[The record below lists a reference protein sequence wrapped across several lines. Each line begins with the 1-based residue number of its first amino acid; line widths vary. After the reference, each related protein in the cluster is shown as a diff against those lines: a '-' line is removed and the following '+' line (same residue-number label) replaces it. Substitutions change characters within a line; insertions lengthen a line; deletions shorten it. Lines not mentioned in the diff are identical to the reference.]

1 MLWPVLSTS
10 SRYVV
15 ILLLRW
21 GLTSSQRQIQ
31 ALETAQQEADQ
42 HRDSLASEHEREVQL
57 RKDTERDL
65 KTAKEMLEQQNKSHA
80 ESVARLNR
88 QLEAMTVGLSEI
100 ERELDV
106 PGADE
111 PGQSASAI
119 VDGIKGLKNDIGKLE
134 AEIQRLQEAAISAE
148 GQDDPVALAQTQH
161 ALEISNYASQLRSV
175 ESALHAES
183 SRSHALSRQIT
194 DLQAELAEARRTRRD
209 SAAMVA
215 PAVSYRLAPTTNTI
229 DEGLAPSVK
238 QKRRAALALLKARL
252 SAAAGAPGTP
262 SVEHVPDHS
271 FRSQLSED
279 AVFWCPCCDGDLIS
293 L

>member
-1 MLWPVLSTS
+1 M
-10 SRYVV
+10 
-15 ILLLRW
+15 
-21 GLTSSQRQIQ
+21 Q
-31 ALETAQQEADQ
+31 ALETAQQESEQRRDQ
-42 HRDSLASEHEREVQL
+42 LASEHEREVQL

-65 KTAKEMLEQQNKSHA
+65 KTAQEILEQQNKSHT
-80 ESVARLNR
+80 ETVAQLNR
-88 QLEAMTVGLSEI
+88 QLEAMSVAFSEI

-111 PGQSASAI
+111 PGQSATAI
-119 VDGIKGLKNDIGKLE
+119 VDGIKGLRTDIRKLE
-134 AEIQRLQEAAISAE
+134 ADIQRLKESAKTAE
-148 GQDDPVALAQTQH
+148 GQEDPVALAQTQH

-183 SRSHALSRQIT
+183 SRSHALSKQIA
-194 DLQAELAEARRTRRD
+194 DLQAELAEARRTPRET
-209 SAAMVA
+209 ATLVG
-215 PAVSYRLAPTTNTI
+215 PAVSYRLAPTTTMI

-262 SVEHVPDHS
+262 SGSHENGHGPDHS
-271 FRSQLSED
+271 FQSQLSED
-279 AVFWCPCCDGDLIS
+279 AVFWCPCCEGDLIS